1 MFYANPPMKMSL
13 NETLW
18 FLSGQKMSSGQ
29 ASGSFSLS
37 DQRGQMKVTVN
48 VYSTSGYYGYLE
60 TFIAV

>member
-1 MFYANPPMKMSL
+1 M
-13 NETLW
+13 T
-18 FLSGQKMSSGQ
+18 SGL

-60 TFIAV
+60 TFISVQESSSFSFVFP